1 LGKLNINMKEV
12 MNVSFKKSLKALVVL
27 TLLVAG
33 QSLAVSAPKVNV
45 RKANLQNTNSYN
57 AAVDSVAQQ
66 QTHTLNFVDA
76 DIHALINAVSRI
88 TGVNFI
94 VDPRV
99 KGKVTIISNR
109 EMPSKDI
116 YQVFLSVLKVHGFA
130 AVVGVNVTKIVP
142 EVNAKQDAIPF
153 MNKRIYNGGDAFVTR
168 VIEVRYIDAAQL
180 VPILRPLVP
189 QRGHLAAYPASNV
202 LVISDS
208 AANIMRLEKIIRR
221 IDQATSDEVEVI
233 PLEHATATEV
243 VRIMQQLG
251 SLNPKQKKNIN
262 AIADAR
268 TNSIL
273 LGGPRASRLRTRA
286 LISHLDTPLEF
297 SGNTHV
303 IYLRNAVAKDMVPV
317 LTGISKNLLAI
328 GKGKKT
334 GAINPGASIIIEAHE
349 STNSLVISAPANV
362 VRSLKTVI
370 QRLDIR
376 RAQVLVESVIAE
388 VSKESTRELGVQWA
402 GGGSNSRRPVGLINF
417 DNGYSVTNLLA
428 DTPPPAVGLSLGVG
442 DLIGATRIG
451 ALIRVLAADVGTNIL
466 STPSL
471 VTMDNKE
478 AEIVVGQNVPF
489 LTGSFSGTGTGGSNP
504 SNPFTTIKRQDVGLT
519 LKIKPQINEGNAIKL
534 DVEQEVS
541 SLSPSTVGADLITN
555 KRSIKT
561 TVMVED
567 GGIVVL
573 GGLIEEK
580 LREDEQRVPFLGDIP
595 ILGLLFRYNKTTK
608 VKTNLMVFIH
618 PQIMKDDA
626 MLRSLTNEK
635 YNFIRA
641 KQLAIRERGVKLLD
655 DEQSPLLPEF
665 KEFLTL
671 PPAYDDSTEA
681 GTQILMPPT
690 IEAAGAPSVDNTIQ
704 LPPSGSAKQA
714 NPAVKK
720 IEVKQTDV
728 GFVEAA
734 PPSLD
739 EPSE

>member
-1 LGKLNINMKEV
+1 MECIKLNKQNINIKEV
-12 MNVSFKKSLKALVVL
+12 KNVLLYKVL
-27 TLLVAG
+27 TAVVMLGMIQSPTLAAPLVNAKG
-33 QSLAVSAPKVNV
+33 NNTYNPAVSG
-45 RKANLQNTNSYN
+45 LE
-57 AAVDSVAQQ
+57 Q
-66 QTHTLNFVDA
+66 QTYTLNFVDA

-88 TGVNFI
+88 TGLNFI
-94 VDPRV
+94 IDPRV
-99 KGKVTIISNR
+99 KGKVTIISNK
-109 EMPSKDI
+109 EMPGDDVYK
-116 YQVFLSVLKVHGFA
+116 VFLSVLKVHGFA
-130 AVVGVNVTKIVP
+130 AVAGPNVVKIVP

-153 MNKRIYNGGDAFVTR
+153 MSKRIFNASDAFVTR

-221 IDQATSDEVEVI
+221 IDQTTSDEVEVI

-243 VRIMQQLG
+243 VRIMQQLAG
-251 SLNPKQKKNIN
+251 MNPKQKRRIN
-262 AIADAR
+262 VIADDR

-273 LGGPRASRLRTRA
+273 LGGPRASRIRTRA

-303 IYLRNAVAKDMVPV
+303 IYLRNAVAKDLVPV
-317 LTGISKNLLAI
+317 LTGISKGLASV
-328 GKGKKT
+328 GKGKK
-334 GAINPGASIIIEAHE
+334 AAVPASAIIIEAHE
-349 STNSLVISAPANV
+349 STNSLVISAPANI

-370 QRLDIR
+370 ARLDIR
-376 RAQVLVESVIAE
+376 RAQVLVEAVIAE
-388 VSKESTRELGVQWA
+388 VSEEATREFGIQWA
-402 GGGSNSRRPVGLINF
+402 GGGANSTRPIGLINF
-417 DNGYSVTNLLA
+417 DNGYSAANLLL
-428 DTPPPAVGLSLGVG
+428 DTPPVASGLSLGVG
-442 DLIGATRIG
+442 DFIGSSRIG
-451 ALIRVLAADVGTNIL
+451 ALIRALSADVGTNIL

-471 VTMDNKE
+471 VTLDNKE

-489 LTGSFSGTGTGGSNP
+489 ITGSFSGTGSGGSNP
-504 SNPFTTIKRQDVGLT
+504 SNPFTTIQRKDVGLT

-541 SLSPSTVGADLITN
+541 SLSPSTVGADLITK

-567 GGIVVL
+567 GGVVVL

-580 LREDEQRVPFLGDIP
+580 LREDEQRVPILGDIP

-635 YNFIRA
+635 YNYIRA
-641 KQLAIRERGVKLLD
+641 KQLAIRERGVKLMDD
-655 DEQSPLLPEF
+655 DESPLLPEF

-671 PPAYDDSTEA
+671 PPAYDDSSEA

-690 IEAAGAPSVDNTIQ
+690 MADDNGSISAENAIQ
-704 LPPSGSAKQA
+704 LPPSAVAKRTEQDA
-714 NPAVKK
+714 NKTNA
-720 IEVKQTDV
+720 E
-728 GFVEAA
+728 FVDSV
-734 PPSLD
+734 PPTLN

>member
-1 LGKLNINMKEV
+1 ML
-12 MNVSFKKSLKALVVL
+12 FKKLLKIIAVLV
-27 TLLVAG
+27 LLISG
-33 QSLAVSAPKVNV
+33 QSLAVAAPVINTKNVTADSAAK
-45 RKANLQNTNSYN
+45 
-57 AAVDSVAQQ
+57 
-66 QTHTLNFVDA
+66 QTYTLNFVDA
-76 DIHALINAVSRI
+76 DINALINAVSRI
-88 TGVNFI
+88 TGINFI
-94 VDPRV
+94 IDPRV
-99 KGKVTIISNR
+99 KGKVTIISNK
-109 EMPSKDI
+109 EMPSDDV

-130 AVVGVNVTKIVP
+130 AVVGSNVTKIVP

-153 MNKRIYNGGDAFVTR
+153 MNKRVYKGGDAFVTR

-208 AANIMRLEKIIRR
+208 AANISRIEKIIRR
-221 IDQATSDEVEVI
+221 IDQATGTDVEVI

-243 VRIMQQLG
+243 VRVMQQLA
-251 SLNPKQKKNIN
+251 SINPKQKQNIN
-262 AIADAR
+262 VIADDR

-273 LGGPRASRLRTRA
+273 LGGPRSSRVRTRA

-317 LTGISKNLLAI
+317 LTGISKSILTA
-328 GKGKKT
+328 GKGKKSAATTPST
-334 GAINPGASIIIEAHE
+334 GVIIEAHE
-349 STNSLVISAPANV
+349 STNSLVISAPANI

-376 RAQVLVESVIAE
+376 RAQVLVEAVIAE
-388 VSKESTRELGVQWA
+388 VSEESTRELGVQWA
-402 GGGSNSRRPVGLINF
+402 GGGANSTRPVGLINF
-417 DNGYSVTNLLA
+417 DNGYSAANLLL
-428 DTPPPAVGLSLGVG
+428 DTPPVASGLSLGVG
-442 DLIGATRIG
+442 DFIGTSRIG
-451 ALIRVLAADVGTNIL
+451 ALIRALSADVGTNIL

-471 VTMDNKE
+471 VTIDNKE

-489 LTGSFSGTGTGGSNP
+489 ITGAFTSPGGGGANP
-504 SNPFTTIKRQDVGLT
+504 TNPFTTIQRQDVGLT

-534 DVEQEVS
+534 DVKQEVS

-555 KRSIKT
+555 KRSIET

-573 GGLIEEK
+573 GGLIEET
-580 LREDEQRVPFLGDIP
+580 LREDEQRVPVLGEIP
-595 ILGLLFRYNKTTK
+595 LLGLLFRYNKTTK

-635 YNFIRA
+635 YNYIRT
-641 KQLAIRERGVKLLD
+641 KQLAIRERGVKLMA

-671 PPAYDDSTEA
+671 PPAYDESTEA
-681 GTQILMPPT
+681 ETQILMPPVIDGKT
-690 IEAAGAPSVDNTIQ
+690 IKTTDNTIR
-704 LPPSGSAKQA
+704 LPPSIAKKTPQV
-714 NPAVKK
+714 VKDK
-720 IEVKQTDV
+720 EDGFAEVV
-728 GFVEAA
+728 
-734 PPSLD
+734 PPTLNES
-739 EPSE
+739 SE

>member
-1 LGKLNINMKEV
+1 MSVLY
-12 MNVSFKKSLKALVVL
+12 KKPLKIITILM
-27 TLLVAG
+27 LLIVG
-33 QSLAVSAPKVNV
+33 QSLAICAPNI
-45 RKANLQNTNSYN
+45 NSQNINSGN
-57 AAVDSVAQQ
+57 AAE

-76 DIHALINAVSRI
+76 DINALINAVSRI

-99 KGKVTIISNR
+99 KGKVTIISNKGI
-109 EMPSKDI
+109 PSADV

-130 AVVGVNVTKIVP
+130 AVVGPDVTKIVP

-153 MNKRIYNGGDAFVTR
+153 MSKRILNGGDEFVTR

-221 IDQATSDEVEVI
+221 IDQVTSDEVEVI

-251 SLNPKQKKNIN
+251 NLNPKQKRNMN
-262 AIADAR
+262 VIADDR

-273 LGGPRASRLRTRA
+273 LGGSRSSRIRARA
-286 LISHLDTPLEF
+286 LISHLDTPMDF

-303 IYLRNAVAKDMVPV
+303 IYLRNAVAKDLVPV
-317 LTGISKNLLAI
+317 LTGISKSIASG
-328 GKGKKT
+328 GKGKST
-334 GAINPGASIIIEAHE
+334 SSASSGIIIKAHE
-349 STNSLVISAPANV
+349 GTNSLVITAPANV
-362 VRSLKTVI
+362 LRSLKRVI

-376 RAQVLVESVIAE
+376 RAQVLVEAVIAE
-388 VSKESTRELGVQWA
+388 VSEESTRELGVQWA
-402 GGGSNSRRPVGLINF
+402 GGGKNSSRPVGLINF
-417 DNGYSVTNLLA
+417 NNGYSAVNLLSS
-428 DTPPPAVGLSLGVG
+428 TPPPAIGLSLGLG
-442 DLIGATRIG
+442 DFIGTSRIG
-451 ALIRVLAADVGTNIL
+451 ALIRALSADVGTNIL

-471 VTMDNKE
+471 VTIDNKE

-489 LTGSFSGTGTGGSNP
+489 ITGSFSGTGSGGSNP
-504 SNPFTTIKRQDVGLT
+504 TNPFTTIKRQDVGLT

-534 DVEQEVS
+534 DVQQEVS

-580 LREDEQRVPFLGDIP
+580 LREDEQRVPILGEIP

-618 PQIMKDDA
+618 PQIMKDA
-626 MLRSLTNEK
+626 SMLRSLTNEK

-641 KQLAIRERGVKLLD
+641 KQLAIRERGVKLMNNK
-655 DEQSPLLPEF
+655 ESPLLPDM
-665 KEFLTL
+665 KEFLNL
-671 PPAYDDSTEA
+671 PPAYDDSEEA
-681 GTQILMPPT
+681 GTQILMPPV
-690 IEAAGAPSVDNTIQ
+690 IEETSATNNDIR
-704 LPPSGSAKQA
+704 LPPSADSVKGTKKS
-714 NPAVKK
+714 VKK
-720 IEVKQTDV
+720 TGSQFIDAV
-728 GFVEAA
+728 
-734 PPSLD
+734 PPKLD
-739 EPSE
+739 KPSE

>member
-1 LGKLNINMKEV
+1 MSV
-12 MNVSFKKSLKALVVL
+12 VFKKLLKILAVVA
-27 TLLVAG
+27 LLVAVQG
-33 QSLAVSAPKVNV
+33 QAVSAPSLNEQNV
-45 RKANLQNTNSYN
+45 VTDDTAN
-57 AAVDSVAQQ
+57 
-66 QTHTLNFVDA
+66 QTYTLNFVDA
-76 DIHALINAVSRI
+76 DINALINAVSRI
-88 TGVNFI
+88 TGINFI
-94 VDPRV
+94 IDPRV
-99 KGKVTIISNR
+99 KGKVTIISNK
-109 EMPSKDI
+109 EMPSEDV

-130 AVVGVNVTKIVP
+130 AVVGPNVTKIVP

-153 MNKRIYNGGDAFVTR
+153 MNKRIYNGSDAFVTR

-208 AANIMRLEKIIRR
+208 AANIARLEKIIRR
-221 IDQATSDEVEVI
+221 IDQVTGTEVEVI
-233 PLEHATATEV
+233 PLEHASATEV
-243 VRIMQQLG
+243 VRVMQQLA
-251 SLNPKQKKNIN
+251 SLNPKQKQTIN
-262 AIADAR
+262 VIADAR
-268 TNSIL
+268 TNSVL
-273 LGGPRASRLRTRA
+273 LGGPRSSRVRTRA

-317 LTGISKNLLAI
+317 LTGISKSILTA

-334 GAINPGASIIIEAHE
+334 AASTASGIVIEAHE
-349 STNSLVISAPANV
+349 STNSLVISAPANI

-376 RAQVLVESVIAE
+376 RAQVLVEAVIAE
-388 VSKESTRELGVQWA
+388 VSEESTRELGVQWA
-402 GGGSNSRRPVGLINF
+402 GGGANSTRPVGLINF
-417 DNGYSVTNLLA
+417 DNGYSAANLLL
-428 DTPPPAVGLSLGVG
+428 DTPPVASGLSLGVG
-442 DLIGATRIG
+442 DFIGTSRIG
-451 ALIRVLAADVGTNIL
+451 ALIRALSADVGTNIL

-471 VTMDNKE
+471 VTIDNKE

-489 LTGSFSGTGTGGSNP
+489 ITGAFTSPGGGGGNP
-504 SNPFTTIKRQDVGLT
+504 TNPFTTIQRQDVGLT

-573 GGLIEEK
+573 GGLIEET
-580 LREDEQRVPFLGDIP
+580 LREDEQRVPVLGEIP

-641 KQLAIRERGVKLLD
+641 KQLAIRERGVKLMAD
-655 DEQSPLLPEF
+655 DQSPLLPEF

-671 PPAYDDSTEA
+671 PAAYDESTEA
-681 GTQILMPPT
+681 GTQILMPPV
-690 IEAAGAPSVDNTIQ
+690 IEDAVTTASENAIR
-704 LPPSGSAKQA
+704 LPPSVMAKNRKVPLVA
-714 NPAVKK
+714 KEKAELA
-720 IEVKQTDV
+720 EVV
-728 GFVEAA
+728 
-734 PPSLD
+734 PPTLD
-739 EPSE
+739 EFSE